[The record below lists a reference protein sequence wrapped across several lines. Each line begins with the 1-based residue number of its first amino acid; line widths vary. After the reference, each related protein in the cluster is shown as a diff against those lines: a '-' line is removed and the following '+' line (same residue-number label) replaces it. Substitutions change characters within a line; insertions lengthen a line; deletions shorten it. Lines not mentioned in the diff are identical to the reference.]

1 VFIKFESLINPNMGI
16 AERKEREKQE
26 MKDQILQAAMDL
38 FIEEGYEKA
47 SIRKIADRIEYSPA
61 TIYLYFKDKDEIFHA
76 VHEKGFEI
84 FFERMEET
92 AVIPDPFQ
100 RLKKL
105 GEIYLNFAFENPQLY
120 DLMFIM
126 WGPMDAMKDG
136 THWHCGVKAH
146 DGLKQMVRD
155 CIETGKM
162 KSTDVDI
169 TAMSIWSFVH
179 GVASLRIR
187 NRFRMC
193 TPEELE
199 TMIPASLDMMLQ
211 LFRRE

>member
-1 VFIKFESLINPNMGI
+1 MGI

-26 MKDQILQAAMDL
+26 MKDLVLQAAMDL

-84 FFERMEET
+84 FFGQMEKL
-92 AVIPDPFQ
+92 AVIADPFE
-100 RLKKL
+100 RLRKL
-105 GEIYLNFAFENPQLY
+105 GEVYLNFAWAHPQLY

-126 WGPMDAMKDG
+126 WGPMDALKDD
-136 THWHCGVKAH
+136 THWLCGTRAH
-146 DGLKQMVRD
+146 DALKAMVRE

-162 KSTDVDI
+162 KELDVDV
-169 TAMSIWSFVH
+169 ASMAIWSFVH
-179 GVASLRIR
+179 GIVSLRIR

-193 TPEELE
+193 LPEDLE
-199 TMIPASLDMMLQ
+199 KLIPAAVETMLQ
-211 LFRRE
+211 LFRKE

>member
-1 VFIKFESLINPNMGI
+1 MGI

-76 VHEKGFEI
+76 VHEKGFER
-84 FFERMEET
+84 FFERME
-92 AVIPDPFQ
+92 ALSVVADPFE
-100 RLKKL
+100 RLQKL
-105 GEIYLNFAFENPQLY
+105 GEAYLRFAWENPQLY

-126 WGPMDAMKDG
+126 WGPMDALKDDS
-136 THWHCGVKAH
+136 HWHCGMKAH
-146 DGLKQMVRD
+146 EGLRRMVRE
-155 CIETGKM
+155 CIEAGKM
-162 KSTDVDI
+162 KPLDVEI
-169 TAMSIWSFVH
+169 ASMAIWSFVH
-179 GVASLRIR
+179 GIVSLRIR
-187 NRFRMC
+187 NRFRFC

-199 TMIPASLDMMLQ
+199 KMIPESLDMMLR
-211 LFRRE
+211 LFRRK

>member
-1 VFIKFESLINPNMGI
+1 MGI

-26 MKDQILQAAMDL
+26 MKDLVLQAAMDL

-84 FFERMEET
+84 FFGRMEKL
-92 AVIPDPFQ
+92 AVIADPFE
-100 RLKKL
+100 RLRKL
-105 GEIYLNFAFENPQLY
+105 GEVYLNFAWEHPQLY

-126 WGPMDAMKDG
+126 WGPMDALKDD
-136 THWHCGVKAH
+136 THWHCGTRAH
-146 DGLKQMVRD
+146 DGLKQMVRE

-162 KSTDVDI
+162 KEMDVEV
-169 TAMSIWSFVH
+169 ASMAIWSFVH
-179 GVASLRIR
+179 GIVSLR
-187 NRFRMC
+187 
-193 TPEELE
+193 
-199 TMIPASLDMMLQ
+199 
-211 LFRRE
+211 

>member
-1 VFIKFESLINPNMGI
+1 MGI

-26 MKDQILQAAMDL
+26 MKDLVLQAAMDL

-84 FFERMEET
+84 FFGRMEKL
-92 AVIPDPFQ
+92 AVIADPFE
-100 RLKKL
+100 RLRKL
-105 GEIYLNFAFENPQLY
+105 GEVYLNFAWEHPQLY

-126 WGPMDAMKDG
+126 WGPMDALKDD
-136 THWHCGVKAH
+136 THWHCGMRAH
-146 DGLKQMVRD
+146 NGLKDMVRE
-155 CIETGKM
+155 CIESGKM
-162 KSTDVDI
+162 KEMDVDV
-169 TAMSIWSFVH
+169 ASMAIWSFVH
-179 GVASLRIR
+179 GLVSLRIR

-193 TPEELE
+193 LPEDLE
-199 TMIPASLDMMLQ
+199 KLIPAAVETMLQ
-211 LFRRE
+211 LFRKE

>member
-1 VFIKFESLINPNMGI
+1 MGI

-26 MKDQILQAAMDL
+26 MKDLVLQAAMDL

-84 FFERMEET
+84 FFHRMEQL
-92 AVIPDPFQ
+92 AVIADPFE
-100 RLKKL
+100 RLRQL
-105 GEIYLNFAFENPQLY
+105 GAVYLNFAWEHPQLY

-126 WGPMDAMKDG
+126 WGPMDALKDD
-136 THWHCGVKAH
+136 THWHCGMRAH
-146 DGLKQMVRD
+146 DGLKQMVRE

-162 KSTDVDI
+162 KELDVDV
-169 TAMSIWSFVH
+169 ASMAIWSFVH
-179 GVASLRIR
+179 GIVSLRIR

-193 TPEELE
+193 QPEDLE
-199 TMIPASLDMMLQ
+199 KLIPAAVETMLQ
-211 LFRRE
+211 LFRKE